1 MRRFG
6 QTLLVFCIISGA
18 ISVFAILGGNEYETA
33 NGTVFFGSAL
43 GGMLMSC
50 VLITL
55 VDIRDAVR
63 ITAADD
69 KTQTPTGTSI

>member
-1 MRRFG
+1 MRGFG
-6 QTLLVFCIISGA
+6 QTLLVLCIISGA
-18 ISVFAILGGNEYETA
+18 ISVFAIFGGNQYETA
-33 NGTVFFGSAL
+33 NGVVFFGSAL

-63 ITAADD
+63 ITAVNSE
-69 KTQTPTGTSI
+69 TPSPTGTSL